1 MTIQWWS
8 RGGWCRPVGATQWW
22 WRAHPVAGS
31 TAFRSVL
38 GFLSVGVAAPANLVL
53 RARSPPSLFICVVR
67 QGPTNRI
74 RVGLPRS
81 GSRAK
86 GVGPIGG
93 DQLTFSP
100 LISLPSFNF
109 ISFTFVHSITDKRIE
124 HISSSWLIVDRFN
137 SYNTP
142 LCFEIDT

>member
-1 MTIQWWS
+1 VAQVNLI
-8 RGGWCRPVGATQWW
+8 V
-22 WRAHPVAGS
+22 RAVIPTCLYSA
-31 TAFRSVL
+31 
-38 GFLSVGVAAPANLVL
+38 
-53 RARSPPSLFICVVR
+53 VR
-67 QGPTNRI
+67 QGPTNHI
-74 RVGLPRS
+74 RVGRPRS
-81 GSRAK
+81 GHRFK

-124 HISSSWLIVDRFN
+124 HISSSWLIIDRFN

-142 LCFEIDT
+142 LCSKIDTSLWAFFCPGILGFPLNPCWLHVLGTRWVISLF